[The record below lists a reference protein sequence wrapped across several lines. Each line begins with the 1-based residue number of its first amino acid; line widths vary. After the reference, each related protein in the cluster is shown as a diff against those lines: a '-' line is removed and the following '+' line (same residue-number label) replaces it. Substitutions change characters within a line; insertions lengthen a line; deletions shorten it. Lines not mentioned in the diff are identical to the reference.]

1 MHNSVL
7 SRRNHA
13 SHARML
19 ITAQLVAEHL
29 KIDPLKVEA
38 LTPKGKDKD
47 VRLMRQREA
56 VADLLDD
63 IALSLG
69 IAVPAPGAAEVPVGD
84 QAGED
89 AGGDQDP
96 DGDQYPDGDQAGEDA
111 GGDQDPDGDQYPD
124 GDQAGESASSA
135 ELPPPVV
142 DDEE

>member
-7 SRRNHA
+7 SKRNHA

-19 ITAQLVAEHL
+19 ITAQLLAEHL

-38 LTPKGKDKD
+38 LTPTGKDKD

-69 IAVPAPGAAEVPVGD
+69 IDIPVPGQIEEAVEVPAEDA
-84 QAGED
+84 AGED

-96 DGDQYPDGDQAGEDA
+96 DGDDDGDPAGD
-111 GGDQDPDGDQYPD
+111 
-124 GDQAGESASSA
+124 SASNA
-135 ELPPPVV
+135 ELPRPVV

>member
-7 SRRNHA
+7 SKRNHA
-13 SHARML
+13 SHTRML
-19 ITAQLVAEHL
+19 ITAQLLAEHL
-29 KIDPLKVEA
+29 GIDPLKVEA

-69 IAVPAPGAAEVPVGD
+69 IDIPVPGAVEVPVGEP
-84 QAGED
+84 AGED
-89 AGGDQDP
+89 AGGNQEPDGDQDP
-96 DGDQYPDGDQAGEDA
+96 DGDDDGEPAGE
-111 GGDQDPDGDQYPD
+111 P
-124 GDQAGESASSA
+124 ASSA

-142 DDEE
+142 NDEE

>member
-7 SRRNHA
+7 SKRNHA

-19 ITAQLVAEHL
+19 ITAQLLAEHL

-69 IAVPAPGAAEVPVGD
+69 IAVPAPGAVEVPVG
-84 QAGED
+84 E
-89 AGGDQDP
+89 P
-96 DGDQYPDGDQAGEDA
+96 
-111 GGDQDPDGDQYPD
+111 
-124 GDQAGESASSA
+124 AGESASSA

-142 DDEE
+142 DDEG